1 MKVIILT
8 TVFLALLSAQGIAE
22 NKKHDHSSHNG
33 NNSKDMQDMH
43 KGHLAMDGKPITLS
57 GELIGLTCFI
67 KHGSKGKSHRSCA
80 KDCAEKGLP
89 IGLLSDGQIYQ
100 VSGDGHKSLVEA
112 YKPFLKYMETNVSV
126 KGKVF
131 EKKGLKMLVID
142 KIKKGS

>member
-1 MKVIILT
+1 MKAIILT
-8 TVFLALLSAQGIAE
+8 TAFLALLSAQSIAE
-22 NKKHDHSSHNG
+22 NKKHDHSNHNDH
-33 NNSKDMQDMH
+33 NSKNMH
-43 KGHLAMDGKPITLS
+43 KGHHAMDGKPITIS

-112 YKPFLKYMETNVSV
+112 YKPLLKYMESKVRV

-131 EKKGLKMLVID
+131 ERQGLKMLVID
-142 KIKKGS
+142 KIKEGS

>member
-1 MKVIILT
+1 MKAIVLITAILVLFSVQSVAT
-8 TVFLALLSAQGIAE
+8 
-22 NKKHDHSSHNG
+22 KKSEQEHSHSS
-33 NNSKDMQDMH
+33 KDMH
-43 KGHLAMDGKPITLS
+43 KGHHTMNGQSVTLS

-100 VSGDGHKSLVEA
+100 VSGKGHKSLIEA
-112 YKPFLKYMETNVSV
+112 YKPLLKYMESNVEV

-131 EKKGLKMLVID
+131 EKSGLKMLVID
-142 KIKKGS
+142 KIKKG